1 MNMRIFSIFYGE
13 ISLYFHLT
21 IIDFSPSLLHPT
33 QFDFTGNR
41 NLTGI
46 ITKGG
51 EYGWVK
57 SFIIQYSKDNV
68 IWNKLLDDEG
78 KPREFLAN
86 YDSDSEKSNF
96 FKTPIN
102 APFLKIQPL
111 KWHSAIELKIEPL
124 GCFLP
129 YRE

>member
-1 MNMRIFSIFYGE
+1 MRIFSLLIHEYL
-13 ISLYFHLT
+13 LYKFHYLLT
-21 IIDFSPSLLHPT
+21 IIDFSLE

-57 SFIIQYSKDNV
+57 SFMIQYSKDNV
-68 IWNKLLDDEG
+68 IWNKLLDDYG

-86 YDSDSEKSNF
+86 YDSETEKRNL

-102 APFLKIQPL
+102 AQFLKIQPL